1 MIGKRIWPD
10 FSCDIFEHGRK
21 YGTCGAQ
28 RSEFSEN
35 PSAIHLKD
43 TVDVPR
49 SYLSDVSLCFAP
61 SPKDVAYQCHLGVVL
76 YGLGA

>member
-1 MIGKRIWPD
+1 MIYLL
-10 FSCDIFEHGRK
+10 GRK
-21 YGTCGAQ
+21 YRTYGAQ

-49 SYLSDVSLCFAP
+49 SYLSGISLCSAP